1 MSSSSIHWLTNPLP
15 NVLQASTNN
24 VRLVSNDLWPR
35 HAKRSVATAPTNAQR
50 SRSPRWTEEVADE
63 EDCNF
68 EGEEKD
74 LFNTGGVA
82 VVAEVVVVVVV
93 VVVADRCARNDGGE
107 VVAEVVVVVVEATG
121 LLGRLGLLKLF
132 ELFEL

>member
-1 MSSSSIHWLTNPLP
+1 M
-15 NVLQASTNN
+15 LQASTNN

-35 HAKRSVATAPTNAQR
+35 HAKRSFATAPNNAQR
-50 SRSPRWTEEVADE
+50 SRSPRWTEEVAEE

-93 VVVADRCARNDGGE
+93 ADRCARNDGGE
-107 VVAEVVVVVVEATG
+107 VVAVVVVVVVEETG
-121 LLGRLGLLKLF
+121 LLGLLGLLLG
-132 ELFEL
+132 LLGLLGLL

>member
-1 MSSSSIHWLTNPLP
+1 MTNPLP

-35 HAKRSVATAPTNAQR
+35 HAKRSFATAPNNAQR
-50 SRSPRWTEEVADE
+50 SRSPRWTEEVAEE

-82 VVAEVVVVVVV
+82 VVAVVAVVAEV

-107 VVAEVVVVVVEATG
+107 VVAEEVVVVVEETG
-121 LLGRLGLLKLF
+121 LLGLLGLL
-132 ELFEL
+132 

>member
-1 MSSSSIHWLTNPLP
+1 MTNPLP

-35 HAKRSVATAPTNAQR
+35 HAKRSFATAPNNAQR
-50 SRSPRWTEEVADE
+50 SRSPRWTEEVAEE

-82 VVAEVVVVVVV
+82 VVAEV

-121 LLGRLGLLKLF
+121 LLGLLGLLGRLGLLKLF